1 MALQA
6 GKSLSG
12 VKSPIHVL
20 ILLLATAV
28 FLLAERSAYAY
39 IDPGTGSLLYQ
50 AALTMLLGLGLAV
63 RRIRGSIAG
72 FVRRLATR
80 GAASERI
87 TTERD

>member
-1 MALQA
+1 VAQPA

-12 VKSPIHVL
+12 VKSLTDVFIF
-20 ILLLATAV
+20 LLATVV

-72 FVRRLATR
+72 FVRRVATR
-80 GAASERI
+80 GAPSEHI
-87 TTERD
+87 TPDRD

>member
-1 MALQA
+1 MFF
-6 GKSLSG
+6 
-12 VKSPIHVL
+12 
-20 ILLLATAV
+20 LATAV

-50 AALTMLLGLGLAV
+50 AALTMLLGLALAI

-80 GAASERI
+80 GAPAERI
-87 TTERD
+87 TTDRD

>member
-1 MALQA
+1 MFFL
-6 GKSLSG
+6 
-12 VKSPIHVL
+12 V
-20 ILLLATAV
+20 TAV

-50 AALTMLLGLGLAV
+50 AALTLLLGLVLAV

-80 GAASERI
+80 GAPSEHI
-87 TTERD
+87 TPDPD